1 MAIDV
6 VRRSPEEVAGESYTT
21 ASKAI
26 SQGAHGMELLAL
38 HIPYALGHNE
48 DGYIAWRKRILPP
61 DHKIVELDRFEDYL
75 LKPVREGFGLP
86 SLYFL
91 DGAMKLLGQKG
102 KPALAALRQE
112 IPDWDER
119 VEREAG
125 QRLEVQE
132 TKQGQRTDI
141 TSTNCGSISSQ
152 STRAESNGVH
162 PNTQRKLDR
171 LGKDRPDLLQ
181 RVRDGEL
188 SVHRAAVEAGIVKPP
203 QTLEQAKRLWLK
215 MGQEERFAFW
225 RWAHEQ

>member
-6 VRRSPEEVAGESYTT
+6 VLRSPEEVAGESYTA
-21 ASKAI
+21 ASQAL

-125 QRLEVQE
+125 QRLEAQE
-132 TKQGQRTDI
+132 TKRGGDRKSEDYK
-141 TSTNCGSISSQ
+141 SSANFALDSKQ
-152 STRAESNGVH
+152 SARADSNNVSQY
-162 PNTQRKLDR
+162 TQRKLDR
-171 LGKDRPDLLQ
+171 LEKDRPDLLLTDTGG
-181 RVRDGEL
+181 RVTGTKRRTVRTAGEI
-188 SVHRAAVEAGIVKPP
+188 S
-203 QTLEQAKRLWLK
+203 
-215 MGQEERFAFW
+215 
-225 RWAHEQ
+225 